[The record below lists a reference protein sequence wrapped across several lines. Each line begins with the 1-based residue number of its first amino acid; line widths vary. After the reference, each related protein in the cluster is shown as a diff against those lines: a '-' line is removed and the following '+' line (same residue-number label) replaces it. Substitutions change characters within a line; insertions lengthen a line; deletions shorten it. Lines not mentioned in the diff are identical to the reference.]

1 MSDQSTLTDFTQG
14 VGSDGDLYDCEV
26 CGRTFDSN
34 KGRGIHRAAAHSE
47 DEVRGVLIT
56 ELQRLAERLG
66 HPPGLRDMNQLGAHS
81 SKTYQDMFGSWNE
94 ALKAADLDINM
105 EQNISKSDL
114 LDELARLADELGR
127 TPTSRDMAQLGE
139 YGTATYSKT
148 FESWNNAVQEAGLEI
163 IRYRNIPRDAL
174 INEIRRLSDC
184 LGRTPTA
191 EDMTKQ
197 GVFGVN
203 TYAHEF
209 GGWNDALK
217 HAGYEPNRKLNLP
230 KNELIKEIVRLNDQY
245 GRPPIA
251 KEMDRDG
258 AYSVGR
264 FCRAFGS
271 WNDAL
276 KAAGFD
282 VHIRRDIPA
291 KDLLSE
297 LSRLSDSLDKTPTS
311 VEMDMFGRFAHKTY
325 TTTFGTWNNALKE
338 AGLDLHVRSG
348 IPEAE
353 LLDELRSLA
362 RELEITPERRD
373 MDQHGRFDST
383 TYSARFGTWND
394 ALRAAGLEPVRRVNI
409 SNDELRGELRRLTD
423 KFGRPPTR
431 DEMTQHGKF
440 GHSVYSHRFGSW
452 TDALIQAGLEPH
464 KMLNPD
470 HLDHWVASVL
480 ELKVAE
486 LLVDIGV
493 EYEYEGLTIEYD
505 DGRSYTPDFVTTD
518 YVIECKGQDWGDLY
532 NQDVTAE
539 DKAEAAMDS
548 LETRKYVVIGAKIPA
563 DIHIRWDDRAAIHE
577 LFE

>member
-191 EDMTKQ
+191 EDMETE
-197 GVFGVN
+197 G
-203 TYAHEF
+203 EF
-209 GGWNDALK
+209 G
-217 HAGYEPNRKLNLP
+217 
-230 KNELIKEIVRLNDQY
+230 
-245 GRPPIA
+245 A
-251 KEMDRDG
+251 KTF
-258 AYSVGR
+258 ST
-264 FCRAFGS
+264 
-271 WNDAL
+271 
-276 KAAGFD
+276 K
-282 VHIRRDIPA
+282 
-291 KDLLSE
+291 
-297 LSRLSDSLDKTPTS
+297 
-311 VEMDMFGRFAHKTY
+311 
-325 TTTFGTWNNALKE
+325 FGTWNNALRSAGFEPNRQKNLSKEVLIAELTRLEDKYGRPPTAKEMEGDGLYSVGTFSRSFGSWNEALISAGFEVHNRTNIPKEELLTELSRLHESLGRTPTVEDMDILGRFAHATYSTAFGTWNNALRE

-373 MDQHGRFDST
+373 MDQHGQFDSK

-409 SNDELRGELRRLTD
+409 PNDELRSELRRLTD

-452 TDALIQAGLEPH
+452 TDALIEAGLEPH

-505 DGRSYTPDFVTTD
+505 DGRSYTPDFVTAD